1 MFKRTTTKDSKI
13 KDIVKFLK
21 LLPESQIDQVTDA
34 LLYGRISAVANTR
47 LVEDFTKN
55 TLVSSDEATQETATP
70 TKNVE
75 KIMQKSPTLFVS
87 KPNTKK
93 NRLAI
98 FNAYKKLGVY
108 IEIIASNGKDNF
120 IKPAQKQNS
129 DKFNEATKEIEAKL
143 EGYGVRIVA
152 YERKYNK
159 GGKTL

>member
-1 MFKRTTTKDSKI
+1 MFKRTTTKESKI

-21 LLPESQIDQVTDA
+21 LLPESQIDQVTEA

-47 LVEDFTKN
+47 LVEDFTRN
-55 TLVSSDEATQETATP
+55 TLVSSDEAPQE

-75 KIMQKSPTLFVS
+75 KIMQKSVTLFIS
-87 KPNTKK
+87 KPDTKK

-98 FNAYKKLGVY
+98 INAYKKFGVFIK
-108 IEIIASNGKDNF
+108 IEASNGKDNF
-120 IKPAQKQNS
+120 VRPMEKSNA

-152 YERKYNK
+152 YNRKYNQ